1 MPSIVFRAN
10 VARSVRARCAVST
23 WSLGASAREAHRG
36 PVGGGGAE
44 AGRHTL
50 DTGNAFVRERPEKAE
65 PRSNHREIEPLQLL
79 GKRSQ
84 NPSSDRKYP
93 LVPQHIWDF
102 ANLFTQHVWKP
113 VGRSGHYGFSHV
125 TLPPNRGLPYRAG

>member
-50 DTGNAFVRERPEKAE
+50 DTGNAFVRERPENGRRTHSRGRKSLTAFQPPGDRAVATPRKAFPE
-65 PRSNHREIEPLQLL
+65 SVFR
-79 GKRSQ
+79 
-84 NPSSDRKYP
+84 
-93 LVPQHIWDF
+93 PQ
-102 ANLFTQHVWKP
+102 VSP
-113 VGRSGHYGFSHV
+113 
-125 TLPPNRGLPYRAG
+125 